1 MSASV
6 YVPPTTPFEPLTRC
20 PSSIECPSFESL
32 FFDKERDD
40 ARPEINII
48 IDADVDS
55 AYDGDDSDSE
65 FSDSDTVVMFVISTP
80 RARPR
85 TLSLE
90 NLPESTTR
98 DVLAARMQ
106 ENERRIEY
114 NGDNDDEDEDV
125 WSGEDDDSSNSS
137 ESDLSDDSDDEGEDA
152 IISTLVRYEEML
164 GCTFVYGDEARTSSS
179 SENTCWQALE
189 SIYDSVHKP
198 SDTHAAALRIFSV
211 IARMTEEEEDDYR
224 QAKLFEQV
232 KELVWGEALA
242 WLELPVSTY
251 HCIIR

>member
-6 YVPPTTPFEPLTRC
+6 HVPPTTPFEPITRC

-40 ARPEINII
+40 ARPELNKHT
-48 IDADVDS
+48 DADADS

-65 FSDSDTVVMFVISTP
+65 FSDSDTVVMFVMSTP

-98 DVLAARMQ
+98 DVLAAQMQ
-106 ENERRIEY
+106 ENERREDDE
-114 NGDNDDEDEDV
+114 DNNDEDEDA
-125 WSGEDDDSSNSS
+125 WWDEDDNSSNSS
-137 ESDLSDDSDDEGEDA
+137 ESDLSDDSDDEGEAA
-152 IISTLVRYEEML
+152 IINTLVRYEEIL
-164 GCTFVYGDEARTSSS
+164 GCTFVYGDEARTSTL
-179 SENTCWQALE
+179 SEDTCWQALE
-189 SIYDSVHKP
+189 GIYDSVHKP

-211 IARMTEEEEDDYR
+211 ITRMTEEEEDDYR

-232 KELVWGEALA
+232 KELVWGEAMA

-251 HCIIR
+251 HCIIQ